1 MEKGIWQ
8 EIEELNQEF
17 ITLGISQTVD
27 YEKYYLYSLI
37 THSTAIEG
45 STLTEMEI
53 QLLFDEGV
61 TAKGKPLIHHLM
73 NEDLKQAYEFAMEEA
88 ERDAVITPKL
98 LQDLNAML
106 MRTTGGVHS
115 TMAGSFDSSKG
126 EYRLCGV
133 GWYRWSFLYELFES
147 LCEGRWVLPDCK

>member
-1 MEKGIWQ
+1 MEKDIWQ
-8 EIEELNQEF
+8 EIEELSQEF
-17 ITLGISQTVD
+17 ITLGISQSVD

-45 STLTEMEI
+45 STLTEMETL
-53 QLLFDEGV
+53 LLFDEEV
-61 TAKGKPLIHHLM
+61 TANGKPLIYHLM
-73 NEDLKQAYEFAMEEA
+73 NEYLKQAYEFAKKEA
-88 ERDAVITPKL
+88 RLDAVITPKL

-126 EYRLCGV
+126 EIAYV
-133 GWYRWSFLYELFES
+133 G
-147 LCEGRWVLPDCK
+147 